1 MFQSSRSRTRIGFS
15 IAAVIALLALSTG
28 AVAAD
33 TTGPGGD
40 GTWTQDG
47 KGADAYGYGGCVV
60 NQDAT
65 ATCTDV
71 GVSVFVGKMR
81 NTASGVT
88 HASQVCVYVDRYT
101 YDTESGDLVNE
112 ILGQGCDVDVP
123 AGTITFAS
131 GLSAVTLTS
140 RTISVEQTIC
150 DAQDCS
156 PASNRN
162 VNVSGVWT
170 AVGPTFVSK
179 YRYLSDDGT
188 CRFDE
193 SGKSSNRDATFAGTL
208 DGVTVDAES
217 FGLIHDGKSTFRSR
231 CIEV

>member
-1 MFQSSRSRTRIGFS
+1 MFQSSRSRIRVGFS
-15 IAAVIALLALSTG
+15 MAALAALLLLSAG
-28 AVAAD
+28 SVAAD
-33 TTGPGGD
+33 TGPGGD
-40 GTWTQDG
+40 GTWTQNG
-47 KGADAYGYGGCVV
+47 KSADAYAYGGCVLHE
-60 NQDAT
+60 DST
-65 ATCTDV
+65 ATCTDI
-71 GVSVFVGKMR
+71 GVSVFVGKMSSSL
-81 NTASGVT
+81 SGVT
-88 HASQVCVYVDRYT
+88 HGNQVCVYVDRYT

-123 AGTITFAS
+123 SGTITFAS

-217 FGLIHDGKSTFRSR
+217 FGSIHDGKSTFRSR

>member
-71 GVSVFVGKMR
+71 GVSVFVGKMSSSL
-81 NTASGVT
+81 SGVT
-88 HASQVCVYVDRYT
+88 HGNQVCVSVDRYT

-112 ILGQGCDVDVP
+112 VLGQGCDVDVP
-123 AGTITFAS
+123 SGTITFAS
-131 GLSAVTLTS
+131 GLSSVTLSS

-156 PASNRN
+156 AGSNRN
-162 VNVSGVWT
+162 VSVSGVWT
-170 AVGPTFVSK
+170 AIGPTFVSK
-179 YRYLSDDGT
+179 YRYSGDDGT

-193 SGKSSNRDATFAGTL
+193 SGKTSNRDATFAGTV
-208 DGVTVDAES
+208 DGVTADAES
-217 FGLIHDGKSTFRSR
+217 YGSIRDGKSTFRSR